1 MNRRF
6 SAVFYDGQTSRP
18 HDVTLDLHDSR
29 IEFYPGDQAFTQRW
43 AYSDIQNLDEA
54 VAGRAL
60 NLTSLAAPE
69 QRLVVHDLEA
79 IYALV
84 RLLPSRNRSL
94 TRVPLTVP
102 VVILLF
108 VACIALVVSLPFA
121 VKKAAVPLAHII
133 PIAWEDPLAPILVP
147 EIEQARNYTLNC
159 GGVAKQK
166 ELNKLVAAL
175 RGNDPAK
182 RPVTVLI
189 SPDSEIN
196 AYALPGNII
205 LVYEGLLKF
214 IKTEQELSGILAH
227 EIGHLERRHV
237 MESLINQVGLRL
249 VLAAMTGGSDS
260 MAKLSSAGAGLFALG
275 YSRDYER
282 EADKSALEYLRKSHQ
297 TTDGLMAFLQR
308 IEDKDSI
315 SKTLSKYE
323 LLSYLSTHPVLAD
336 RLEILR
342 DGKGP
347 KGKKA
352 ANILTSAG
360 FRALKTP
367 ASACPVKQP

>member
-18 HDVTLDLHDSR
+18 HDVTLDLYDSR

-84 RLLPSRNRSL
+84 RLLPTRNRSL

-133 PIAWEDPLAPILVP
+133 PVAWEDPLAPILVP

-282 EADKSALEYLRKSHQ
+282 EADKSALEYLRKSRQ

-342 DGKGP
+342 DGKAP

-352 ANILTSAG
+352 ANILTSNG
-360 FRALKTP
+360 FRALRAP